1 MDKTN
6 FNIPTET
13 VNTSV
18 NTDVTSTQV
27 TETTANESTS
37 VSKSTRGRPR
47 LNVAWP
53 EGEFTFLNLE
63 DKNVLSSS
71 SLRKKIRAELKAGG
85 ILKVGTLKTA
95 FGRPLN
101 LYKRSN

>member
-13 VNTSV
+13 VNTTV

-27 TETTANESTS
+27 TETTSEPTS

-71 SLRKKIRAELKAGG
+71 SLRKKIRAELKTGG

-95 FGRPLN
+95 FGRPQN